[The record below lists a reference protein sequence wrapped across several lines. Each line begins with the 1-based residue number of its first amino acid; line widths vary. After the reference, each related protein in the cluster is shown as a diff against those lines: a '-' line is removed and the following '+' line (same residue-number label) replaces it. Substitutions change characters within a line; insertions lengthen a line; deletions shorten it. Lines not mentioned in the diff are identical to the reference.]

1 MDRVLR
7 RLARLASK
15 SLPGR
20 LVRWPLALV
29 PRGVAVPVMSGPLRG
44 SRWIV
49 GAHTHGCWLGIYE
62 LSKQVAVRRFTK
74 PGGVFYDLGANA
86 GFYTLLAAKLGARV
100 VAVEPLPRNLAY
112 LRRHLG
118 LNHCS
123 GVEIFEGVV
132 LDRAGSVHVVAAGPA
147 TAYVGDTG
155 VPVRATTLDE
165 MVGSLGYPTPTVI
178 KCDVEGAE
186 LRVLAGGRSVLPTRR
201 PVLLLSVHSER
212 LKVACTAQLSEW
224 GYRIEGDPNDANEII
239 ATP

>member
-7 RLARLASK
+7 RLARLVSK

-62 LSKQVAVRRFTK
+62 PSKQAAVRRFTK
-74 PGGVFYDLGANA
+74 PGGVFYDLGANV

-100 VAVEPLPRNLAY
+100 VAVEPLPRNVAY

-123 GVEIFEGVV
+123 DVEIFEGVV
-132 LDRAGSVHVVAAGPA
+132 LDRAGSVHLVAAGSA

-201 PVLLLSVHSER
+201 PVLPLSVHSEQ

-224 GYRIEGDPNDANEII
+224 GYRIEIDPHDAHEII

>member
-7 RLARLASK
+7 RLARLARK

-20 LVRWPLALV
+20 LVRSPLALI

-62 LSKQVAVRRFTK
+62 PSKQAAVRRFTR
-74 PGGVFYDLGANA
+74 PGGVFYDLGANV

-100 VAVEPLPRNLAY
+100 VAVEPLPRNVAY

-123 GVEIFEGVV
+123 DVEIFEGVV
-132 LDRAGSVHVVAAGPA
+132 LDRAGSVHLVAAGSA

-201 PVLLLSVHSER
+201 PVLLLSVHSEQ

-224 GYRIEGDPNDANEII
+224 GYRIEIDPHDAHEII

>member
-1 MDRVLR
+1 
-7 RLARLASK
+7 
-15 SLPGR
+15 
-20 LVRWPLALV
+20 
-29 PRGVAVPVMSGPLRG
+29 MSGPLRG

-49 GAHTHGCWLGIYE
+49 GSHTHGCWLGIYE
-62 LSKQVAVRRFTK
+62 PSKQAAVRRFTR
-74 PGGVFYDLGANA
+74 PGGVFYDLGANV

-100 VAVEPLPRNLAY
+100 VAVEPLPRNVAY

-123 GVEIFEGVV
+123 DVEIFEGVV
-132 LDRAGSVHVVAAGPA
+132 LDRAGSVHLVAAGSA

-201 PVLLLSVHSER
+201 PVLLLSVHSEQ

-224 GYRIEGDPNDANEII
+224 GYRTEVDPHDAHEII